1 MSNNIKHILFPTD
14 FSKCASNAM
23 NFTLELASR
32 TKADVQ
38 VVHVVYPNEGVD
50 NNVYTAI
57 WIDEYFK
64 QRKNDLGRWI
74 KRFQRNPAFK
84 DVSIK
89 YDCEIGFPAQTVK
102 QIVAESEID
111 LVVMGTTGISGM
123 TSSLLGSTAA
133 GVVSSVEIPVMVIP
147 SKADFLSH
155 ADYVLATDYEMH
167 PNKHSMQ
174 VLKEILHLQHA
185 GLHILH
191 ILNKP
196 GEEPDKKKE
205 KAFKDLFEGVAYQFH
220 YLHDASITQAINN
233 YIEATQASGLV
244 TVSHQRSFLQKIF
257 FQSKSKALVQKV
269 KVPILV
275 LHDKE

>member
-1 MSNNIKHILFPTD
+1 MSNNIKNILIPTD
-14 FSKCASNAM
+14 FSKCAGNAM
-23 NFTLELASR
+23 NFALELASR
-32 TKADVQ
+32 TGASVR

-50 NNVYTAI
+50 NNVYSAI
-57 WIDEYFK
+57 WIDDYFK
-64 QRKNDLGRWI
+64 QRKEDLGRWI
-74 KRFQRNPAFK
+74 NRFKRNAAFK
-84 DVSIK
+84 DIPIT
-89 YDCEIGFPAQTVK
+89 YDCEIGFPARTVK

-123 TSSLLGSTAA
+123 TSTLLGSTAA

-147 SKADFLSH
+147 TKADFLGH

-167 PNKHSMQ
+167 PNKHSVQ
-174 VLKEILHLQHA
+174 VLKEILRVQHA

-191 ILNKP
+191 VLNKP
-196 GEEPDKKKE
+196 EEEPNKTKE
-205 KAFKDLFEGVAYQFH
+205 KAFEHHLEGLAYQFH

-233 YIEATQASGLV
+233 YIEATQANGLV
-244 TVSHQRSFLQKIF
+244 TISHHRTFLQKIF
-257 FQSKSKALVQKV
+257 FQSKSKLLVQKI